1 MCQLGLV
8 GLVFKCSAPISRVG
22 KPVDVPRPR
31 SMSSYGQNIHG
42 HAKAGP
48 VALKSVRD
56 SLVRGAD
63 RWNSDHGEA
72 NGRTDAGSV
81 DDIQVTLFQTVEGE
95 LDLFSGCIVWNLDV

>member
-8 GLVFKCSAPISRVG
+8 GLVFKCSAPIGQSPVG
-22 KPVDVPRPR
+22 KHPW
-31 SMSSYGQNIHG
+31 
-42 HAKAGP
+42 P

-56 SLVRGAD
+56 SPVRGAD